1 MAQFVWFALKPPR
14 VLKRTTRS
22 VTNCAQHNQPA
33 GSMTRLTTPLPP
45 ATLTPLTALPP
56 LTTLSPP
63 TTLLFY
69 NLPMSKTIVA
79 TPSAPAAIGPYVQA
93 VRTGNLLF
101 TSGQIPLDPATGELV
116 AGGITEQATRAL
128 ENLKAVLEAGGSS
141 LAKVIKSTVYLKTLD
156 DFAALNAVYGKYLA
170 PEGVTA
176 PARTTI
182 AVAGLPK
189 GALVEIELVAEV

>member
-1 MAQFVWFALKPPR
+1 
-14 VLKRTTRS
+14 
-22 VTNCAQHNQPA
+22 
-33 GSMTRLTTPLPP
+33 MTRLTTPLPP
-45 ATLTPLTALPP
+45 ATLTPLTALTP
-56 LTTLSPP
+56 LTTLPPP
-63 TTLLFY
+63 TPLLFY